1 MSESVQASLISI
13 GSSGSARTG
22 LTPAFVMYSAVA
34 VGAIV
39 AAFVLRRPEL
49 IALAV
54 PSLLVVVIG
63 VLGMPS
69 DRFAVSASLDRDR
82 YVEGDVAMFDIE
94 LQIADGEAQ
103 CVVEIE
109 LPPGSNATDSLRVVV
124 SVAAGK
130 PRIVRFP
137 IELTQWGVFSPR
149 RLTVR
154 LVDSMRVLARSYD
167 FSVTCPA
174 RVSLHDERLRSPL
187 EPDRHRQVTGGHLS
201 ADRGEGTELADVREY
216 RPGDPMRWI
225 NWRISNRRRE
235 PWVTVRH
242 PDRSATLVILV
253 DAYTLS
259 GEKARAVARAA
270 EALARVHLDLH
281 DRVGL
286 LVLAKAPTWVIPAL
300 GKQQMYRIRE
310 TLIDM
315 SARTRQRI
323 DVDPSTIIPSDA
335 VIVAISTLDNNQI
348 LKALARLRS
357 RGRAI
362 SVVEPHFPSDTL
374 TTFSATEERVLPLA
388 RRLYALEREVHR
400 RRLRE
405 RGLRV
410 VPWDPEEPIDVP
422 IGQLRRVQR
431 MSGSSAR

>member
-1 MSESVQASLISI
+1 MSEPVQASLISI
-13 GSSGSARTG
+13 GSSGSARSG
-22 LTPAFVMYSAVA
+22 LTPAFVMYSAVGI
-34 VGAIV
+34 GAIV
-39 AAFVLRRPEL
+39 VALMLRRPEL
-49 IALAV
+49 VALAV
-54 PSLLVVVIG
+54 PSLLAVSIG

-69 DRFAVSASLDRDR
+69 DRFAVSASFDRDR

-94 LQIADGEAQ
+94 LQVADGAAQ
-103 CVVEIE
+103 CAVELE
-109 LPPGSNATDSLRVVV
+109 LPPGGTATESLRVVTAMP
-124 SVAAGK
+124 SGSS
-130 PRIVRFP
+130 RILRIP

-149 RLTVR
+149 RLTIRV
-154 LVDSMRVLARSYD
+154 VDPMRVLARSYD
-167 FSVTCPA
+167 FSVECPV

-187 EPDRHRQVTGGHLS
+187 EPDRHMQVTGGHLS

-216 RPGDPMRWI
+216 RSGDPMRWI

-259 GEKARAVARAA
+259 GDKERAVARAA

-286 LVLAKAPTWVIPAL
+286 MVLSRSPTWVIPAL

-315 SARTRQRI
+315 SARNRNRI
-323 DVDPSTIIPSDA
+323 DTDPSSIIPSDA
-335 VIVAISTLDNNQI
+335 VIVAISTLDDARI
-348 LKALARLRS
+348 LGVLARLRS

-374 TTFSATEERVLPLA
+374 NSSTATEPRSVPAA

-410 VPWDPEEPIDVP
+410 VPWHPDEPIDVP

-431 MSGSSAR
+431 MSGSGV